1 MNVSRR
7 MSKDNPFYDEYKADL
22 RKLEELDSNVNV
34 APDVEEITGMV
45 RGLAGFDDLLIS
57 MEE

>member
-1 MNVSRR
+1 